1 MYEEPVKEHQWLRGL
16 IGDWTFEGEC
26 IMGPDQPP
34 NRVSGSETVRALG
47 ERWVICESTTPMPEP
62 DTGTATNLLSIGY
75 DPAKGK
81 FVGTFM
87 SSAMNSLWVYEGTL
101 DANGTVLTLDTE
113 GPSMTG
119 EGRAR
124 YQDIVELT
132 PSGERRFSSR
142 IEMPD
147 GEWVTFM
154 TSTFR
159 KIA

>member
-1 MYEEPVKEHQWLRGL
+1 MYEEPAKEHQWLKGL

-34 NRVSGSETVRALG
+34 ARMSGAETVRALG
-47 ERWVICESTTPMPEP
+47 ERWAICESTTPMPEG
-62 DTGTATNLLSIGY
+62 GTATNVLSLGY

-81 FVGTFM
+81 FVGTFL
-87 SSAMNSLWVYEGTL
+87 SSAMNALWVYEGTL
-101 DANGTVLTLDTE
+101 DADGTVLTLDTE

-124 YQDIVELT
+124 YQDIIALT
-132 PSGERRFSSR
+132 ASGERRFSSR

-147 GEWVTFM
+147 GAWVTFM
-154 TSTFR
+154 TSTY
-159 KIA
+159 KKAG

>member
-1 MYEEPVKEHQWLRGL
+1 MHEETGKEHQWLQGL
-16 IGDWTFEGEC
+16 VGNWSFEGEC

-34 NRVSGSETVRALG
+34 SRMSGAETVRTLG
-47 ERWVICESTTPMPEP
+47 DRWVICESTTPMPEM
-62 DTGTATNLLSIGY
+62 GTATNLLSLGF

-87 SSAMNSLWVYEGTL
+87 SSAMNALWVYEGTL
-101 DANGTVLTLDTE
+101 DAGGTVLTLDTE

-124 YQDIVELT
+124 YQDIIELK
-132 PSGERRFSSR
+132 PSGERGFSSR

-147 GEWVTFM
+147 GQWVTFM
-154 TSTFR
+154 TSTYV
-159 KIA
+159 KKA